1 MKKKIK
7 KDLKKVLT
15 NTKGYDNIYKL
26 SRTVSQTNEN
36 KSLDLVKIRIARFR
50 IRKPLQ
56 KILKNLLTNTK
67 QCDMIYRLLKV
78 ATLSN
83 ES

>member
-1 MKKKIK
+1 MKRINRITKLKNGGFPPFFDFLKKIK
-7 KDLKKVLT
+7 KDLKKV
-15 NTKGYDNIYKL
+15 
-26 SRTVSQTNEN
+26 
-36 KSLDLVKIRIARFR
+36 
-50 IRKPLQ
+50 
-56 KILKNLLTNTK
+56 LTNTK